1 MQKKCKILQIKIQ
14 NSGPFQS
21 FTSLREWGWRCARD
35 GVVSPHAP
43 SLITHQLREICSS
56 LFTLF
61 ILARSLVVIDL
72 RSETKRKGSR
82 FESGC

>member
-14 NSGPFQS
+14 NSGPFKS

-35 GVVSPHAP
+35 GVV
-43 SLITHQLREICSS
+43 
-56 LFTLF
+56 
-61 ILARSLVVIDL
+61 ARSLVVIDL